1 MLHKY
6 IDVRLLYQLLSGSPR
21 GTFWDIRYFHRIKW
35 KMQGDAFLEIV
46 VFNLK
51 LQFCISSNRVIIR
64 DNPAKSIG
72 CVLED

>member
-1 MLHKY
+1 
-6 IDVRLLYQLLSGSPR
+6 
-21 GTFWDIRYFHRIKW
+21 
-35 KMQGDAFLEIV
+35 MQGDAFLEIV

-51 LQFCISSNRVIIR
+51 LQFCISSNSVIIR